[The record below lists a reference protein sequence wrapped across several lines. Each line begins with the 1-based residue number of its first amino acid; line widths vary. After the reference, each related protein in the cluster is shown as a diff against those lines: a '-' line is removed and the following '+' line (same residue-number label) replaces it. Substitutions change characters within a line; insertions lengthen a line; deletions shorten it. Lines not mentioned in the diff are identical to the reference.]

1 MTRNSKPTLLVTGAG
16 GHLGRRVVELLIEA
30 KAGPV
35 IATTRHPE
43 KLADLA
49 AKGVDVRKA
58 DFDDPASLAT
68 AFAGADRLL
77 LVSTDAVGRP
87 GGRHAHHRAAIEAA
101 VQAGVSHVVYTSSPA
116 PHPTAEESVPN
127 DHYWTE
133 QALAASPLGW
143 TVLRNNIYAEIIL
156 MGLPQ
161 AVASGQLFTATRNG
175 GRNYVTREDCAR
187 AAAAALAA
195 DFDGRR
201 ILDVT
206 GPEPVTQ
213 DEIAAVAS
221 EVAGR
226 PVRHV
231 PVEPADLRKG
241 LVGAGLP
248 QIYADLL
255 VGYDVD
261 AAEGYHAIVTP
272 TVKELTGREPTSV
285 RDFLTAQRAALLA
298 AA

>member
-49 AKGVDVRKA
+49 AKGVDVRKG
-58 DFDDPASLAT
+58 DFDDPASLAA

-101 VQAGVSHVVYTSSPA
+101 VVADVSHVVYTSSPA
-116 PHPTAEESVPN
+116 PHPTVEESVPN

-206 GPEPVTQ
+206 GPRPVTQ
-213 DEIAAVAS
+213 DEIAAIAS
-221 EVAGR
+221 EIAGR

-231 PVEPADLRKG
+231 SVDPADLQKG
-241 LVGAGLP
+241 LIAAGLP

-255 VGYDVD
+255 VEYDVD
-261 AAEGYHAIVTP
+261 AAEGYHAIATP
-272 TVKELTGREPTSV
+272 TVRELTGREPTPV
-285 RDFLTAQRAALLA
+285 RDFLAAQRAALLA